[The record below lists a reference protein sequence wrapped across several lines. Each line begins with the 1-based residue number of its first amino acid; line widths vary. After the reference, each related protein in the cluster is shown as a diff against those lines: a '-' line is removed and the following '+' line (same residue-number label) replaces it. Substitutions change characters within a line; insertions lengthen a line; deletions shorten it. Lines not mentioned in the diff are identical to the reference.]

1 MSMRFFLLGERAV
14 SMRSIEAANLDC
26 QRRVWNMASR
36 LQQEAGLIDVVPGMN
51 NLTAIF
57 DPERVSGDAI
67 LDAMQRHWS
76 AATADLDA
84 GRKLQIPVRYGGTD
98 GPDLEFVARHTGLT
112 PEAVVAAHSAAQY
125 AVYFLGFQPGF
136 AYMGG
141 LPEILSTPRL
151 VEPRLS
157 VPAGS
162 VGIGGTQTGIYPSIG
177 PGGWQLIGRTSV
189 CLFDP
194 AADQPIFLRAGD
206 LIQFVAESP

>member
-1 MSMRFFLLGERAV
+1 
-14 SMRSIEAANLDC
+14 
-26 QRRVWNMASR
+26 MAGR

-57 DPERVSGDAI
+57 DPERASGDA
-67 LDAMQRHWS
+67 LLTAMKHHWNS
-76 AATADLDA
+76 ATRDKQA
-84 GRKLQIPVRYGGTD
+84 GRKIQIPVRYGGID

-112 PEAVVAAHSAAQY
+112 PEAVIAAHSAAQY

-141 LPEILSTPRL
+141 LPEVLFTPRL
-151 VEPRLS
+151 AEPRLS

-162 VGIGGTQTGIYPSIG
+162 VGIGGTQTGIYPSTG

-189 CLFDP
+189 TLFDP
-194 AADQPIFLRAGD
+194 TADQPIFLRAGD
-206 LIQFVAESP
+206 QIQFVAESP